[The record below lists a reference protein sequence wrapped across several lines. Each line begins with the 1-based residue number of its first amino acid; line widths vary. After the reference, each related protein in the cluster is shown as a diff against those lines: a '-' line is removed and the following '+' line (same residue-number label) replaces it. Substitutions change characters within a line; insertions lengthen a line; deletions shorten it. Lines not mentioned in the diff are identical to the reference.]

1 MTLYVEDLII
11 VCANINDIST
21 FDSSFMASMVGHI
34 SQGQSLTEKQAGL
47 ALKILKRNQKKLTGS
62 VIADVGFAIDNPVFR
77 FPFRKITSINKISII
92 PYVLWTKAIKVEFP
106 YNPSYID
113 SIRAGRK
120 DNPFIATWDKEEKA
134 WMFDLSESSI
144 KFIIQLFDNVEV
156 EMDDEFK
163 NYAEQIKNIVDNIEC
178 YAPMLVIENKMPVY
192 KNVSKE
198 VPSLQSQDILGS
210 LFEARKCG
218 ITTYDANIENFLQVN
233 NLDTITKTFLTSED
247 TLFVDSKQHSFS
259 ELKNIINYLTPCL
272 FVIPASKELESVSLV
287 YEFLIG
293 QGYESSDISV
303 MFRLP
308 SVSPSNFNNFVKE
321 KKLNNPISENTKFVF
336 ICTKVPKPI
345 FKSKI
350 HFELVI
356 NLGYLN
362 VHYTLREYMKSY
374 QDVIY
379 YCDKNP
385 SKDLNYANL

>member
-1 MTLYVEDLII
+1 MILYVEDLII
-11 VCANINDIST
+11 VCANINDISA
-21 FDSSFMASMVGHI
+21 FDNSFMSSMVGQI

-47 ALKILKRNQKKLTGS
+47 ALKILKRNQKKLTVS
-62 VIADVGFAIDNPVFR
+62 VMANVESAIDNPVFR
-77 FPFRKITSINKISII
+77 FPFRKITLINKISIV
-92 PYVLWTKAIKVEFP
+92 PYMLWGKAIKVEFP

-113 SIRAGRK
+113 SIRASRK
-120 DNPFIATWDKEEKA
+120 DNPFIASWDKEEKA

-144 KFIIQLFDNVEV
+144 KFITQLFDNVEV

-163 NYAEQIKNIVDNIEC
+163 NYAEQIKNVVDNIEQ

-192 KNVSKE
+192 KNVAKE
-198 VPSLQSQDILGS
+198 VPVLQSQDILGS

-218 ITTYDANIENFLQVN
+218 ITTYDTNIESFLQVN
-233 NLDTITKTFLTSED
+233 NLDTITKSFLTSED
-247 TLFVDSKQHSFS
+247 TLFVDSKQHTFS

-272 FVIPASKELESVSLV
+272 FVIPASRELETVSLV
-287 YEFLIG
+287 YNSLMS
-293 QGYESSDISV
+293 QGYNSSDISI

-308 SVSPSNFNNFVKE
+308 SVNPSEFNNFVKE

-336 ICTKVPKPI
+336 ICTKIPKPI

-350 HFELVI
+350 HFDLII

-362 VHYTLREYMKSY
+362 VHYTLREYIKNC
-374 QDVIY
+374 QNVIY